1 MKKKFLKRR
10 TSLNICAILL
20 INNTVFAQEITKL
33 NEVNIIERT
42 NSKYQNKEKTKLNR
56 SGIDT
61 QDIAKSIQIFSK
73 DLIEDTQA
81 QNIDEIIEMSSNTVY
96 TGNTDGK
103 STNISMRGFS
113 GVPILNDGLK
123 VTNKIASPEIYN
135 YEAIEIQKGPD
146 SLQYGQS
153 NPGGIV
159 NLVKKKPSKEFLGN
173 IELEIK
179 DNPSYTSKL
188 DIGGSLNKNESL
200 YFRFISTL
208 KNEES
213 YTNSNTDTNKIFIAP
228 SLAYDIN
235 DNHTLTL
242 LAEYTDEKTPTNF
255 GTNVNSMGDL
265 VAPIENITSHPDE
278 KFDKTE
284 KMIGFDLD
292 SEKNNWNSNLKYRY
306 IEHVRDYGN
315 VYLPLMFNQSTNTV
329 TRFPAEQKQDFSE
342 HALQYTLN
350 KEFSISGLK
359 NNISV
364 GMDYNKAYSESISRA
379 ERTPLSINL
388 SNPIYEQNIRPL
400 DESNPILNMSSAKT
414 YIKSWGIFLQ
424 DNINITDNL
433 IVNTGLRYSES
444 KPENGQKSDALTPS
458 LGLVYHLNQNTTL
471 YSSFSQSFT
480 PNSGIDKT
488 GKVLD
493 PETGKGYE
501 LGIKQKLFNNKFNL
515 TTAIF
520 KIEKENI
527 ALNDPTLPAISG
539 KKIASGK
546 QESRGF
552 EIDLAGDIT
561 RDWSMVASYGYTDTK
576 NKDKNQNK
584 LRNIPN
590 HTANI
595 FTTYKLTRF
604 NLPHSYIGA
613 GARYLG
619 SKYADDANTIK
630 LDSAV
635 IYNASIGYKK
645 DKWRANISVQNL
657 SDKKYVDGSASGAT
671 SDTRVYVGNPRTV
684 LATISY
690 TF

>member
-400 DESNPILNMSSAKT
+400 DESNPILNMSSDKT

-561 RDWSMVASYGYTDTK
+561 LDWSMVASYGYTDTK